1 MKLYNIIIETRQS
14 FLRYL
19 KGKLPNVPDYV
30 LLDFFYKN
38 IKNSK
43 PEEIEEFIKM
53 YEGYRWEYKQNYTIN
68 YNIFDDATIKKL
80 KERNG
85 GAKNPYGVPNDKQR
99 HAKQKELIAAEIP
112 KEPIILFKNGSKYE
126 LAEGWHRTI
135 QLLEKYPN
143 GYVYPQ
149 VYIGISR

>member
-1 MKLYNIIIETRQS
+1 MKLHNIIIETRQS

-19 KGKLPNVPDYV
+19 KGRLPNVPDYV

-85 GAKNPYGVPNDKQR
+85 GTLNPYGVPNDEQR

-135 QLLEKYPN
+135 QLLAKYPN

-149 VYIGISR
+149 VYIGIL

>member
-1 MKLYNIIIETRQS
+1 MKLYTILVETRQS

-19 KGKLPNVPDYV
+19 KGKLPNVPDYI

-53 YEGYRWEYKQNYTIN
+53 YGGYKWELRNNFPIN
-68 YNIFDDATIKKL
+68 YQIFDDTTTRKL
-80 KERNG
+80 KERKG
-85 GAKNPYGVPNDKQR
+85 GTENPYGVPNDEQR
-99 HAKQKELIAAEIP
+99 HAKQKELIAAEVP
-112 KEPIILFKNGSKYE
+112 KEPIILFQNGSKYE

-149 VYIGISR
+149 VYIGIA

>member
-1 MKLYNIIIETRQS
+1 MKLNTILVETRQS

-19 KGKLPNVPDYV
+19 KGKLPNVPEYV

-53 YEGYRWEYKQNYTIN
+53 YEGYKWEFRQNFTIN
-68 YNIFDDATIKKL
+68 LNIFDDTTVQKL
-80 KERNG
+80 KNRKG
-85 GAKNPYGVPNDKQR
+85 GAENPYGVPNDEQR

-149 VYIGISR
+149 VYIGIA